1 MVVQQLA
8 QGAYCVQLN
17 DEPGADAVKQAPVL
31 NEREKQRMLQHLQ
44 RTSYGARNRCML
56 QLSWL
61 AGMRV
66 GEIAALDVS
75 DLVGADGEIR
85 AEIQLRADQTK
96 GDQARTV
103 LVNSQLQAEL
113 RRYLEQLKI
122 IADPK
127 RPLIASKTGKRF
139 SANGLCQRFLQ
150 LYDDAGLDK
159 VTSHS
164 GRRTF
169 ITGLAHKG
177 VNVRVLAALAG
188 HRNIATT
195 QRYIE
200 LNDHVL
206 RAAVELV

>member
-1 MVVQQLA
+1 M
-8 QGAYCVQLN
+8 
-17 DEPGADAVKQAPVL
+17 KQAPVL

-44 RTSYGARNRCML
+44 RTSYAARNRCML

-66 GEIAALDVS
+66 GEIAALDIGDVQ
-75 DLVGADGEIR
+75 GADGAIR

-113 RRYLEQLKI
+113 ERYVKTLSKQL
-122 IADPK
+122 DPK
-127 RPLIASKTGKRF
+127 RALIASKTGKRF

-150 LYDDAGLDK
+150 LYDAAGLDK
-159 VTSHS
+159 LTSHS

-169 ITGLAHKG
+169 ITSLAHKG

-206 RAAVELV
+206 REAIELLKL

>member
-1 MVVQQLA
+1 M
-8 QGAYCVQLN
+8 
-17 DEPGADAVKQAPVL
+17 KQAPVL

-44 RTSYGARNRCML
+44 RTSYAARNRCML
-56 QLSWL
+56 HLSWL

-66 GEIAALDVS
+66 GEIAALDVG
-75 DLVGADGEIR
+75 DVLGADGVIR

-96 GDQARTV
+96 GDEARTV

-113 RRYLEQLKI
+113 DRYIKTLDNQLR
-122 IADPK
+122 PK
-127 RPLIASKTGKRF
+127 RPLILSRTGKRF

-150 LYDDAGLDK
+150 LYDAAGLDK
-159 VTSHS
+159 ATSHS

-169 ITGLAHKG
+169 ITTLAHKG
-177 VNVRVLAALAG
+177 VNVRVLAFLSG
-188 HRNIATT
+188 HKNLATT

-206 RAAVELV
+206 REAVELV

>member
-1 MVVQQLA
+1 M
-8 QGAYCVQLN
+8 
-17 DEPGADAVKQAPVL
+17 KQAPVL
-31 NEREKQRMLQHLQ
+31 NDREKQRMLQHLQ
-44 RTSYGARNRCML
+44 RTSYAARNRCML

-66 GEIAALDVS
+66 GEIAALDLGDV
-75 DLVGADGEIR
+75 LGPDGDIR
-85 AEIQLRADQTK
+85 AEIQLAAEQTK
-96 GDQARTV
+96 GDQSRTV
-103 LVNSQLQAEL
+103 LVNN
-113 RRYLEQLKI
+113 QLKNELDLYI
-122 IADPK
+122 NALGRPIDAK
-127 RPLIASKTGKRF
+127 RPLFSTKTGKRF

-150 LYDDAGLDK
+150 LYDGAGLDK
-159 VTSHS
+159 ATSHS

-169 ITGLAHKG
+169 ITSLAHKG

-206 RAAVELV
+206 RAAIELA

>member
-1 MVVQQLA
+1 M
-8 QGAYCVQLN
+8 
-17 DEPGADAVKQAPVL
+17 KQAPVL
-31 NEREKQRMLQHLQ
+31 NDREKQRMLQHLQ
-44 RTSYGARNRCML
+44 RTSYAARNRCML

-66 GEIAALDVS
+66 GEIAALNVGDV
-75 DLVGADGEIR
+75 VAPNGAIR
-85 AEIQLRADQTK
+85 AEIQLTADQTK
-96 GDQARTV
+96 GDQSRTV
-103 LVNSQLQAEL
+103 LVNSYMKNELELYINVIRKQL
-113 RRYLEQLKI
+113 
-122 IADPK
+122 DPK

-150 LYDDAGLDK
+150 LYDEAGLDK

-200 LNDHVL
+200 LNEHVL

>member
-1 MVVQQLA
+1 M
-8 QGAYCVQLN
+8 
-17 DEPGADAVKQAPVL
+17 KQAPVL

-44 RTSYGARNRCML
+44 RTSYATRNRCMM

-66 GEIAALDVS
+66 GEIAALDVG
-75 DLVGADGEIR
+75 DVVGADGEIR

-103 LVNSQLQAEL
+103 LVNSQLKAEL
-113 RRYLEQLKI
+113 ELFVRTCDVKNSTQK
-122 IADPK
+122 
-127 RPLIASKTGKRF
+127 PLIASKTGKRF

-150 LYDDAGLDK
+150 LYDGAGLDK
-159 VTSHS
+159 ATSHS

-206 RAAVELV
+206 REAVELV

>member
-1 MVVQQLA
+1 M
-8 QGAYCVQLN
+8 
-17 DEPGADAVKQAPVL
+17 KQAPVL
-31 NEREKQRMLQHLQ
+31 NDREKQRMLQHLQ
-44 RTSYGARNRCML
+44 RTSYAARNRCML

-66 GEIAALDVS
+66 GEIAALNVGDVI
-75 DLVGADGEIR
+75 GANGAIR
-85 AEIQLRADQTK
+85 AEIQLTADQTK
-96 GDQARTV
+96 GDQSRTV
-103 LVNSQLQAEL
+103 LVNSQLKNEL
-113 RRYLEQLKI
+113 ELYIGLIGKQLD
-122 IADPK
+122 AK
-127 RPLIASKTGKRF
+127 RPLIASTTGKRF

-150 LYDDAGLDK
+150 LYDEAGLDK
-159 VTSHS
+159 VASHS

>member
-1 MVVQQLA
+1 M
-8 QGAYCVQLN
+8 
-17 DEPGADAVKQAPVL
+17 KQAPVL
-31 NEREKQRMLQHLQ
+31 NDREKQRMLQYLQ

-75 DLVGADGEIR
+75 DVVGADCEIR

-103 LVNSQLQAEL
+103 LVNSQLRDEL

-127 RPLIASKTGKRF
+127 RPLIASKTGRRF
-139 SANGLCQRFLQ
+139 TANGLCQRFLQ
-150 LYDDAGLDK
+150 LYDAAGLAK
-159 VTSHS
+159 ATSHS

-206 RAAVELV
+206 REAVELV

>member
-1 MVVQQLA
+1 M
-8 QGAYCVQLN
+8 
-17 DEPGADAVKQAPVL
+17 KQAPVL
-31 NEREKQRMLQHLQ
+31 NDRERQRMLQHLQ
-44 RTSYGARNRCML
+44 RTSYAARNRCML

-66 GEIAALDVS
+66 GEIAALDLGDV
-75 DLVGADGEIR
+75 LAPNGEVR

-103 LVNSQLQAEL
+103 LVNSQLRAEL
-113 RRYLEQLKI
+113 ERYVKTLNVRLE
-122 IADPK
+122 PK

-150 LYDDAGLDK
+150 LYDAAGLDK
-159 VTSHS
+159 ATSHS

-169 ITGLAHKG
+169 ITGLAHRG

-200 LNDHVL
+200 LNDAVL
-206 RAAVELV
+206 REAVELA

>member
-1 MVVQQLA
+1 MSLKA
-8 QGAYCVQLN
+8 A
-17 DEPGADAVKQAPVL
+17 AMKQAPVI

-44 RTSYGARNRCML
+44 RTSYSARNRCML

-66 GEIAALDVS
+66 GEIAALDIGDV
-75 DLVGADGEIR
+75 LGAHGAIR
-85 AEIQLRADQTK
+85 NEIQLRADQTK
-96 GDQARTV
+96 GDEARTV
-103 LVNSQLQAEL
+103 LVNNQLQAEL
-113 RRYLEQLKI
+113 DRYVKSLNVRLDQ
-122 IADPK
+122 K

-169 ITGLAHKG
+169 ITQLAHKG

>member
-1 MVVQQLA
+1 M
-8 QGAYCVQLN
+8 
-17 DEPGADAVKQAPVL
+17 KQAPVL

-44 RTSYGARNRCML
+44 RTSYAARNRCML

-66 GEIAALDVS
+66 GEVAALDIGDV
-75 DLVGADGEIR
+75 LGADGAIR

-103 LVNSQLQAEL
+103 LVNSQLRAEL
-113 RRYLEQLKI
+113 DRYVKTFNVRL
-122 IADPK
+122 DPK

-169 ITGLAHKG
+169 ITALAHKG

-206 RAAVELV
+206 REAVELV

>member
-1 MVVQQLA
+1 M
-8 QGAYCVQLN
+8 
-17 DEPGADAVKQAPVL
+17 KQAPVL

-75 DLVGADGEIR
+75 DVVGADGEIR

-150 LYDDAGLDK
+150 LYDGAGLDK
-159 VTSHS
+159 ATSHS

-200 LNDHVL
+200 LNEHVL
-206 RAAVELV
+206 REAVELA

>member
-1 MVVQQLA
+1 M
-8 QGAYCVQLN
+8 
-17 DEPGADAVKQAPVL
+17 KQAPVL

-44 RTSYGARNRCML
+44 RTSYAARNRCML

-66 GEIAALDVS
+66 GEIAALDIS
-75 DLVGADGEIR
+75 DVLGNDGVIR

-96 GDQARTV
+96 GDKARTV

-113 RRYLEQLKI
+113 ERYVKTLNVRLDQ
-122 IADPK
+122 K

-159 VTSHS
+159 MTSHS
-164 GRRTF
+164 GRHTF
-169 ITGLAHKG
+169 ISGLAHKG
-177 VNVRVLAALAG
+177 VSVRVLAALAG

-206 RAAVELV
+206 REAVEMV